1 MKRKQNMRA
10 LIAFLTLFLFIT
22 SCSSQLDSIEVSD
35 QAQTDL
41 EPSPEPSV
49 VDRYYLENFQ
59 DSLKTKSI
67 GSVSRGSL
75 QNGTLIPF
83 SGSNFMYFDTA
94 SYLSGRAFTNH
105 LVAQTVIN
113 TFKTFELNGE
123 KRKFSIMEFSNEHGG
138 KMFPHRTHQNGMS
151 VDMMMPLMKDGKP
164 YYDLDDLGAMHYLLE
179 FNKEGQYINDTTISI
194 DFEMVANEINQM
206 RIEAEKLGLKI
217 TKVIFNTDLRD
228 ELFATTHGQLFATNG
243 PYITRNLEPVIND
256 LHDDHFHVDFEIIR

>member
-1 MKRKQNMRA
+1 MRT
-10 LIAFLTLFLFIT
+10 IIPFLVLFLFIT
-22 SCSSQLDSIEVSD
+22 SCLSQSDSIETNNHTKPTPEISM
-35 QAQTDL
+35 
-41 EPSPEPSV
+41 EPSI
-49 VDRYYLENFQ
+49 VDIYYAENFQ

-75 QNGTLIPF
+75 ENGTLIPF

-94 SYLSGRAFTNH
+94 SYLSGRAFTHH
-105 LVAQTVIN
+105 LVAQTIIN
-113 TFKTFELNGE
+113 TFKSFEANGK
-123 KRKFSIMEFSNEHGG
+123 KRKFRIMEFSNEYGG

-194 DFEMVANEINQM
+194 DFQMAAEEINMM
-206 RIEAEKLGLKI
+206 RNEASALGLNM

-228 ELFATTHGQLFATNG
+228 ELFDTT
-243 PYITRNLEPVIND
+243 
-256 LHDDHFHVDFEIIR
+256 